1 MNLLLDTHS
10 FLWFIGGNT
19 NLSPTARSLIED
31 TSNQPFLS
39 LASLWEIAIKS
50 SLGKLTLA
58 QPFEVLMPRQMELN
72 GIKPLNIELDDLAL
86 VAKLPLHHRDPFD
99 RLLVAQAIERQIPVI
114 SADMAFEFYGVQR
127 LW

>member
-99 RLLVAQAIERQIPVI
+99 RLLVAQAIERQIPII

>member
-19 NLSPTARSLIED
+19 NLSSTARSLIED